1 MICVIHWS
9 WCIFNV
15 FQRIP
20 YSKLLQELDLKNLRE
35 LEDIIIDVIYADIVR
50 GKLDQKN
57 SRLEVDY
64 TVGRD
69 IKPADVDTIIQVLQ
83 DW

>member
-1 MICVIHWS
+1 M
-9 WCIFNV
+9 
-15 FQRIP
+15 
-20 YSKLLQELDLKNLRE
+20 
-35 LEDIIIDVIYADIVR
+35 IYADIVR

-57 SRLEVDY
+57 SRLEVEY

-83 DW
+83 DWYFYEYYIEFEMYAVKVCLSGIQTNKKIKYPNI